1 MFSDF
6 LKIVEKMISG
16 FKKQFCMNRK
26 LAKHVTNVYSSSLE
40 SEVMGDSKF
49 LLYYVLCVSS
59 NLTMIDKWFLMKRK

>member
-1 MFSDF
+1 
-6 LKIVEKMISG
+6 MISD

-59 NLTMIDKWFLMKRK
+59 NFTMIDK